1 MEAYDEKTYGER
13 WAAIYD
19 DYFRVPKDTDQT
31 VAFLASRAGSG
42 PALEL
47 AIGTGRI
54 ALPLAARG
62 IRVAGIDSS
71 PAMVAKLREKPGGDE
86 VPVTLGNFADVG
98 ADGVFSLVFI
108 VFNTFFGLLSA
119 AEQRRCFHNVAGH
132 LTSHGLF
139 VIEAFVPDLTRF
151 NRGQRVEVSKL
162 GVDQVWFETS
172 TVDVTEQRISVQHV
186 RISEQGIKLYPV
198 ELRYTWPS
206 ELDLMAEASG
216 LRLKE
221 RWAGWVGEPFTA
233 TSPKH
238 ISVYEKA
245 ASAKP

>member
-19 DYFRVPKDTDQT
+19 DYFRIPKDTEQT
-31 VAFLASRAGSG
+31 VAFLADRVGDG
-42 PALEL
+42 RALEL

-62 IRVAGIDSS
+62 VRVVGIDSS
-71 PAMVAKLREKPGGDE
+71 PAMLAKLREKPGGTE
-86 VPVTLGNFADVG
+86 VPVTLGNFSDVG

-108 VFNTFFGLLSA
+108 VFNTFFGLPTA
-119 AEQRRCFHNVAGH
+119 DEQRRCFRNVADRLATG
-132 LTSHGLF
+132 GLF

-162 GVDQVWFETS
+162 GADQVWFETS
-172 TVDVTEQRISVQHV
+172 MIDVAAQRISVQHV
-186 RISEQGIKLYPV
+186 RLSEEGIKLYPV
-198 ELRYTWPS
+198 ELRYAWPN
-206 ELDLMAEASG
+206 ELDLMAEAAG
-216 LRLKE
+216 LRLEE
-221 RWAGWVGEPFTA
+221 RWAGWAGEPFTA

-238 ISVYEKA
+238 ISVYK
-245 ASAKP
+245 KRGDP